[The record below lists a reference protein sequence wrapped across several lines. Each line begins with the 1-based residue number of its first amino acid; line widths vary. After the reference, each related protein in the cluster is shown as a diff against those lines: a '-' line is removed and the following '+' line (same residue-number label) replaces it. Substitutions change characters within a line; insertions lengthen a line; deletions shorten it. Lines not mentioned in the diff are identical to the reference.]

1 MGEPMESYRIR
12 VKIGDSEFD
21 AEGPAEIVQSQFEAF
36 KQLLTALPPR
46 NDTPVPQVVQQVPV
60 IQQVAQDQDQ
70 PSFEKIFRVQGRV
83 VSLTA
88 LPASTVDAVLLTI
101 FGQRMF
107 RNNDSITGAEIKDGL
122 VQSGYRL
129 DRVDR
134 FIDKLTADG
143 LVIKI
148 GTGKASR
155 YRLTNQGMAR
165 ATALAKEIL
174 AKIP

>member
-1 MGEPMESYRIR
+1 MDSYRIK
-12 VKIGDSEFD
+12 VKIGDNEFEAEGSPEIVKAQFD
-21 AEGPAEIVQSQFEAF
+21 AF
-36 KQLLTALPPR
+36 KELITSIPPR
-46 NDTPVPQVVQQVPV
+46 NDTRISHPIQQPPSVQQL
-60 IQQVAQDQDQ
+60 AQETEATN
-70 PSFEKIFRVQGRV
+70 FEKMFRVEGRV
-83 VSLTA
+83 ISLTA
-88 LPASTVDAVLLTI
+88 LPANVVDAVLLTL
-101 FGQRMF
+101 FGQRTF

-134 FIDKLTADG
+134 FVDKLTAEG

-165 ATALAKEIL
+165 ATTLARDVL
-174 AKIP
+174 ATIP

>member
-1 MGEPMESYRIR
+1 MDSYRIK
-12 VKIGDSEFD
+12 VKIGDNEFEAEGSPEIVKAQFD
-21 AEGPAEIVQSQFEAF
+21 AFRDLISS
-36 KQLLTALPPR
+36 LPSR
-46 NDTPVPQVVQQVPV
+46 NDTPTAPTVQQPAL
-60 IQQVAQDQDQ
+60 IQQVAQDQEQ
-70 PSFEKIFRVQGRV
+70 PNFERMFKVQGRV

-88 LPASTVDAVLLTI
+88 LPVSVVDAVLLTL
-101 FGQRMF
+101 FGQRTF

-134 FIDKLTADG
+134 LVDKLTADG

-155 YRLTNQGMAR
+155 YRLTNQGLAR
-165 ATALAKEIL
+165 AIGLAKDVL
-174 AKIP
+174 ATIP